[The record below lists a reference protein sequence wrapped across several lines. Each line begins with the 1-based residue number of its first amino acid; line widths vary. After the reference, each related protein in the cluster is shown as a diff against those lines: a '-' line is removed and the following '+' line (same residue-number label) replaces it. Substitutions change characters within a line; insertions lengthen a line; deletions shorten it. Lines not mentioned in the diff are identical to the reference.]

1 MKTRSLLA
9 FLCLSAIAL
18 LSGCKKEDASGG
30 GTDPTKTEETL
41 PLVEQSLDI
50 IFPEE
55 VPSETLQELRV
66 STVYGESKLQDNA
79 LRSTE
84 TQALKKYSSFKHT
97 NKGLMIVQLVD
108 KQDNMQMCMIQEP
121 NIKPMSM
128 SIDETA
134 LSILMLTPPL
144 ITDNTET
151 YRRTKAQLRALPEF
165 NDFRQ
170 KVQQEYLL
178 AMKEK
183 RAPYYGTIQTGQVLM
198 ALLRKSFENY
208 QVEQSG
214 LSIRDVQQSGT
225 GKITFAVQ
233 NDRRRVVH
241 IYGRQVWMD
250 KESSA
255 STKLVVKQEKELPL
269 WHILNSES
277 ASYWGILKGS
287 WLGDKSSIYKSTSP
301 AITVDIADADKLF
314 IDVYGAGKLDK
325 PFSSLTTTEQ
335 LRYLMVW
342 VHSAYNDVIT
352 PFINLVY
359 GTKELAEASGTDNYR
374 YDLRY
379 GLKTNPLG
387 NLLHDLTEALRT
399 DSKLMKDLAE
409 SIDKPDYWAIPY
421 QISEFC
427 LHQIVGNNQSPEV
440 KRRHLN
446 NLYNAYKQLFRIS
459 RTEDSFRADLKKLAN
474 QLSHAKNANFAS
486 KVIKVSELTLDLSG
500 TIYAILESE
509 GKSTF
514 IIDKKG
520 NLEEAQDQEDDKEQT
535 GLPEGVVIENGVL
548 KKWPSSGVPVSGHI
562 SIPQEVTAIGDN
574 AFFGVSNLRS
584 VSLPKKL
591 KSIGLY
597 AFQNCTSLEELNLPE
612 SVTTIGRNA
621 FYNCS
626 SLKRINIPPK
636 VLSIEATTLYK
647 CASLERIDTQNVQVI
662 KESAFAECYA
672 LKEITMS
679 NALTRI
685 EQKAFRQCI
694 SLASLTLPNSV
705 NSIASECFEDC
716 SRLKDIS
723 LPKSLSHID
732 YHLFNKC
739 TSLES
744 IIIPQGITGIN
755 STAFENC
762 QKLKTINIRAI
773 NPPSTDAYYMSS
785 GGVKVPEGLKLI
797 VPVGRAEFYR
807 VHRSW
812 KHISNIVEE
821 D

>member
-165 NDFRQ
+165 NDFRL

-214 LSIRDVQQSGT
+214 LSIKDVQQSGT

-250 KESSA
+250 KESNA

-535 GLPEGVVIENGVL
+535 GLPEGVVVDDLGTLIKWPDSAIPDNGVVEV
-548 KKWPSSGVPVSGHI
+548 PSSVRSIGVEAFAQSSKLIEVRLPNTITSIRARAFNSCSELQKVTLSENLKTLEERAFI
-562 SIPQEVTAIGDN
+562 SC
-574 AFFGVSNLRS
+574 
-584 VSLPKKL
+584 KKL
-591 KSIGLY
+591 KRIAIPSRVTKIASMSFY
-597 AFQNCTSLEELNLPE
+597 YCTSLEE
-612 SVTTIGRNA
+612 V
-621 FYNCS
+621 
-626 SLKRINIPPK
+626 
-636 VLSIEATTLYK
+636 
-647 CASLERIDTQNVQVI
+647 
-662 KESAFAECYA
+662 
-672 LKEITMS
+672 
-679 NALTRI
+679 
-685 EQKAFRQCI
+685 
-694 SLASLTLPNSV
+694 TLPNGITDIGGGAFSY
-705 NSIASECFEDC
+705 C
-716 SRLKDIS
+716 SKLKKINM
-723 LPKSLSHID
+723 PKSLVTLGGSAFSD
-732 YHLFNKC
+732 C
-739 TSLES
+739 TSLLSFVLPEGFKRIEGS
-744 IIIPQGITGIN
+744 DAFTHFN
-755 STAFENC
+755 SVV
-762 QKLKTINIRAI
+762 L
-773 NPPSTDAYYMSS
+773 PSTVEYIAAEAFSRYSYTTKSVTIKAKTPPEVPLAY
-785 GGVKVPEGLKLI
+785 
-797 VPVGRAEFYR
+797 
-807 VHRSW
+807 
-812 KHISNIVEE
+812 ISNVDRKHWIGYVSYLYVPKGSKEAYTSYMYGFHNIEE
-821 D
+821 LEE